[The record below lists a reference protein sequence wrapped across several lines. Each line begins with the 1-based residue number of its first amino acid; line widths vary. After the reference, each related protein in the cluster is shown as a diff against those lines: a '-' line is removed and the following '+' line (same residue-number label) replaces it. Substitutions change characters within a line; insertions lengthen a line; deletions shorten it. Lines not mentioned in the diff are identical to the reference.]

1 MKACLPMLLPLAL
14 FAAAAA
20 AAPPPQP
27 GGEVRIPFPSRGG
40 IVRMQADGDDAL
52 YVQDRH
58 QQWYRAQLYGPCYG
72 LSRALGIGFDTRGSM
87 DFDRYATI
95 VVGDERC
102 QIQSLALSGPP
113 PSKRSR
119 RARR

>member
-1 MKACLPMLLPLAL
+1 MTPLLIALA
-14 FAAAAA
+14 AMVS
-20 AAPPPQP
+20 APADAP
-27 GGEVRIPFPSRGG
+27 GDARIAFPTRGG
-40 IVRMQADGDDAL
+40 IVRMQADGDAAL

-72 LSRALGIGFDTRGSM
+72 LSRSIGIGFDTRGSM
-87 DFDRYATI
+87 DFDRYSTI

-102 QIQSLALSGPP
+102 QIQSLARSGPP

-119 RARR
+119 RADR